1 MPFVSYNCPTN
12 TDSQNNEKI
21 FIKKSLSKLVLH
33 FTVGAERE
41 LLFRYTHIQKRTHVE
56 EAKLLNHRLILT
68 CQQII
73 FLKDEIKKHKQ
84 IHLFT

>member
-33 FTVGAERE
+33 FTVGARE
-41 LLFRYTHIQKRTHVE
+41 KNVLLRNSSLSFSNILSEKLNSVPVFSMMQHIG
-56 EAKLLNHRLILT
+56 NILMVAVSA
-68 CQQII
+68 
-73 FLKDEIKKHKQ
+73 
-84 IHLFT
+84 